1 MTGLRGAWWRAQEQ
15 EQARRP
21 PARPENIE
29 NRFRQP
35 KRWAPSTVLEPAI
48 EHTRPGAEQ
57 RARTRPLCCQ
67 EACRTFFT
75 AGDRRD
81 GGGAGRVIAFG
92 RVREWLGRRT
102 GVLGC
107 KPGALATE
115 SFPICPPGPA
125 SVVRPVTARASAWRW
140 VNSASL
146 IRRFKERSASFP
158 LLPSAIFLS

>member
-57 RARTRPLCCQ
+57 RART
-67 EACRTFFT
+67 T
-75 AGDRRD
+75 A
-81 GGGAGRVIAFG
+81 IAIQPAAQNG
-92 RVREWLGRRT
+92 T
-102 GVLGC
+102 S
-107 KPGALATE
+107 GALA
-115 SFPICPPGPA
+115 FCKHAGRLAACHAAIRKRYG
-125 SVVRPVTARASAWRW
+125 RPFVGMSARASLGTQVTQAIG
-140 VNSASL
+140 VTAGLVITGIGASW
-146 IRRFKERSASFP
+146 SP
-158 LLPSAIFLS
+158 